1 MGALNM
7 LKIDQNIFDIGRMD
21 TLAMGDTPL
30 HRLDPRAK
38 LVTTLVFI
46 VTVVSFGKYEL
57 SALIPFFI
65 FPLVQISVANLP
77 VDYLLKKVLL
87 VAPFAI
93 FIGIFNP
100 LLDRDTLF
108 KIGGLSISG
117 GWVSYLSILI
127 RFVLT
132 VLAALTLV
140 AMTGFNTVCLALEKL
155 GAPRPFVVQLLFLYR
170 YIFVLTD
177 EAARLARARALR
189 TFESRG
195 MGFSPFVSILA
206 QLLLRTLD
214 RAQRVHLA
222 MRCRGF
228 EGHMPILKPMHLGLK
243 EARHLAI
250 WLLFFVTLRFYNL
263 PMQLGQWII
272 GFFP

>member
-1 MGALNM
+1 MGVFNM

-21 TLAMGDTPL
+21 TLAMGDSPL
-30 HRLDPRAK
+30 HRMDPRAK

-57 SALIPFFI
+57 SALIPFFV
-65 FPLVQISVANLP
+65 FPLVQISVGSLP
-77 VDYLLKKVLL
+77 VGYLLRKVLI
-87 VAPFAI
+87 VAPFAL

-100 LLDRDTLF
+100 LLDRDILF
-108 KIGGLSISG
+108 RLGGVHFSG
-117 GWVSYLSILI
+117 GWISYLSILL

-132 VLAALTLV
+132 VTAALTLV
-140 AMTGFNTVCLALEKL
+140 ALTGFNTVCLALEKL
-155 GAPRPFVVQLLFLYR
+155 GVPRPFVVQLLFLYR

-195 MGFSPFVSILA
+195 MGFKPFVSILA

-228 EGHMPILKPMHLGLK
+228 EGHMPVLRTMRFGLK
-243 EARHLAI
+243 EVRHMTV
-250 WLLFFVTLRFYNL
+250 WLLLFALLRFYNL
-263 PMQLGQWII
+263 PTLLGQWIT
-272 GFFP
+272 GLFS

>member
-1 MGALNM
+1 MGVLNM
-7 LKIDQNIFDIGRMD
+7 LKIDQHIFDIGRMD
-21 TLAMGDTPL
+21 TLAMGDTPF

-77 VDYLLKKVLL
+77 VDYLFKKVLL

-140 AMTGFNTVCLALEKL
+140 ALTGFNTVCLALEKL

-228 EGHMPILKPMHLGLK
+228 EGHMPILKPMHFGLK

-250 WLLFFVTLRFYNL
+250 WLPFFVTLRFYNL